1 MKWGKRAKRATGVP
15 PATEPRRGPGKTVRD
30 RTVTLVVCLVAAA
43 APSLARADGDLTIR
57 GASYKER
64 STRVAQPMLDAR
76 FDLGDDGELRAHMLV
91 DSISSASVAAGAAG
105 TPFDEKRY
113 EAGASYLHS
122 LDVLRLG
129 GGARGSSEP
138 DYKSAFAHLRGEID
152 LAQRN
157 TVLGINLA
165 GGRDTVSNEGSQSDI
180 VEPIEGK
187 LWTWL
192 GSLSLS
198 QVLSPILLGQLTYDL
213 VYLDGFQE
221 NPYRSVSAGGALE
234 PERVPDTRLR
244 HAGLGALRLFL
255 PVSRTTLAAGYRFYI
270 DDWGLM
276 GHTPEATIVQEIV
289 PDLDAHLRYRLHH
302 QSAADF
308 YKTTYPSSDPAVEP
322 YLTDDAK
329 LSELTTQTFGIK
341 LDLEARLLGVDGLLG
356 QARAEA
362 LFEYITQTTYFGNA
376 VAAQIALTVPFEY

>member
-1 MKWGKRAKRATGVP
+1 M
-15 PATEPRRGPGKTVRD
+15 RD

-43 APSLARADGDLTIR
+43 APAIARADGDVTIR
-57 GASYKER
+57 GAYYKER

-157 TVLGINLA
+157 TVLGVNLA
-165 GGRDTVSNEGSQSDI
+165 GGRDSISNEGSQSDI

-302 QSAADF
+302 QSEADF

-329 LSELTTQTFGIK
+329 LSELTTQTFGVK

-376 VAAQIALTVPFEY
+376 VAAQIAFTVPFEY

>member
-1 MKWGKRAKRATGVP
+1 MV
-15 PATEPRRGPGKTVRD
+15 V
-30 RTVTLVVCLVAAA
+30 LVVA
-43 APSLARADGDLTIR
+43 APAVARADGELSVR
-57 GASYKER
+57 GAYYKER

-76 FDLGDDGELRAHMLV
+76 FDVGEDGELRAHMLV

-113 EAGASYLHS
+113 EAGASYRHS
-122 LDVLRLG
+122 LDTLRVG

-138 DYKSAFAHLRGEID
+138 DYKSAFGHVRGEID

-192 GSLSLS
+192 GSASIT
-198 QVLSPILLGQLTYDL
+198 QVLSPILVGQVTYDL

-244 HAGLGALRLFL
+244 HAALGALRLFV
-255 PVSRTTLAAGYRFYI
+255 PASRTTLAGGYRFYI
-270 DDWGLM
+270 DDWGVI
-276 GHTPEATIVQEIV
+276 GHTPEARIVQEVV

-302 QSAADF
+302 QGAADF
-308 YKTTYPSSDPAVEP
+308 YRTTYPSADPAVEP
-322 YLTDDAK
+322 YLTDDVK

-341 LDLEARLLGVDGLLG
+341 LDVQARLLGVDGPLG

-362 LFEYITQTTYFGNA
+362 LFEYITQSTYFGNA
-376 VAAQIALTVPFEY
+376 VAAQIALTIPFQY

>member
-1 MKWGKRAKRATGVP
+1 M
-15 PATEPRRGPGKTVRD
+15 RD
-30 RTVTLVVCLVAAA
+30 RIVTLVVFLVAAS
-43 APSLARADGDLTIR
+43 APALARADGELTVR
-57 GASYKER
+57 GAYYKER

-76 FDLGDDGELRAHMLV
+76 FDAGENGELRAHMLV

-113 EAGASYLHS
+113 EAGASYQHS
-122 LDVLRLG
+122 LDVLRIG

-157 TVLGINLA
+157 TVVGLNVA
-165 GGRDTVSNEGSQSDI
+165 GGRDTVSNEGQQSDI

-192 GSLSLS
+192 GSLSVT
-198 QVLSPILLGQLTYDL
+198 QVLSPILVGQVTYDL
-213 VYLDGFQE
+213 VHLDGFQE

-244 HAGLGALRLFL
+244 HAGLAALRLFV
-255 PVSRTTLAAGYRFYI
+255 PVTRSTLAAGYRFYI
-270 DDWGLM
+270 DDWGVI
-276 GHTPEATIVQEIV
+276 GHTPEARLVQEIV

-302 QSAADF
+302 QGAADF
-308 YKTTYPSSDPAVEP
+308 YQTTYPSSDPAVEP
-322 YLTDDAK
+322 YLTDDVK
-329 LSELTTQTFGIK
+329 LSELTTHTIGVK
-341 LDLEARLLGVDGLLG
+341 LDLQARLLGVAGQLG
-356 QARAEA
+356 EARAEA
-362 LFEYITQTTYFGNA
+362 LFEYITQSTYFGNA
-376 VAAQIALTVPFEY
+376 VAAQIAFTVPFQY